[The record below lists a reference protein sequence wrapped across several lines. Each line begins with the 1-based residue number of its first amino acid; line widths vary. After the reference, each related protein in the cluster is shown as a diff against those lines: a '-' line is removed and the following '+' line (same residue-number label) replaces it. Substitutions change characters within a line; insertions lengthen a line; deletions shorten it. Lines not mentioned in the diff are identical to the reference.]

1 MVQAA
6 LATSKLMADKGH
18 SSYYNYIQRL
28 CKFCGIEHILYTSDD
43 NEIVYQLSKLDTI
56 LKTLYINK
64 WETEKAEFQSN
75 SKLEFFTHLKDNFEM
90 SDYLNMMKNPLHR
103 SALTRVRLSAHKYP
117 IETGRYQNINRE
129 CRECPLGCNVI
140 GDEEH
145 YLLSCAHPFI
155 TKIRKPIMEQL
166 KSLNPTLHTM
176 DNKTMCKNILNN
188 KDPFFLGLV
197 GKLCNKIQEKF
208 KHITF

>member
-1 MVQAA
+1 MVIVRIIII
-6 LATSKLMADKGH
+6 
-18 SSYYNYIQRL
+18 YRQRL
-28 CKFCGIEHILYTSDD
+28 CKFCGIEHILYTSDA
-43 NEIVYQLSKLDTI
+43 NEILYQLSKLDTN
-56 LKTLYINK
+56 LKALYIKK
-64 WETEKAEFQSN
+64 WETEKAQFQSH
-75 SKLEFFTHLKDNFEM
+75 SKLEFFTQLKDNFEM
-90 SDYLNMMKNPLHR
+90 SDYLHVMKNPLHR

-129 CRECPLGCNVI
+129 DRECPLGCNAL

-155 TKIRKPIMEQL
+155 TKIRKPIMERL
-166 KSLNPTLHTM
+166 ESLNPTLHTM
-176 DNKTMCKNILNN
+176 DNKTICKTILNN

-208 KHITF
+208 KDITF

>member
-28 CKFCGIEHILYTSDD
+28 CKFCGIEHILYTSDY

-103 SALTRVRLSAHKYP
+103 SALTRVR
-117 IETGRYQNINRE
+117 
-129 CRECPLGCNVI
+129 
-140 GDEEH
+140 
-145 YLLSCAHPFI
+145 
-155 TKIRKPIMEQL
+155 
-166 KSLNPTLHTM
+166 
-176 DNKTMCKNILNN
+176 
-188 KDPFFLGLV
+188 
-197 GKLCNKIQEKF
+197 
-208 KHITF
+208 